1 MFRKHPNKNQFTQ
14 KGAVSNRRFETAPR
28 AKKATVGFFAP
39 GNLRFSL
46 KNTIKFDRTMGEN
59 DGVEPSSKNHGGVD
73 QMQNAFETPP
83 YFVPFIRFLAP
94 RCPHRI
100 RWEP

>member
-1 MFRKHPNKNQFTQ
+1 MQ
-14 KGAVSNRRFETAPR
+14 KTMCRTKKQGAVSNRRFETAPR
-28 AKKATVGFFAP
+28 AKGATVGFFAP

-83 YFVPFIRFLAP
+83 FYGLEMFWTLTP
-94 RCPHRI
+94 
-100 RWEP
+100 

>member
-1 MFRKHPNKNQFTQ
+1 ML

-83 YFVPFIRFLAP
+83 FLSSNM
-94 RCPHRI
+94 RGWCSRI
-100 RWEP
+100 TQNYKIYSPLRLLPN